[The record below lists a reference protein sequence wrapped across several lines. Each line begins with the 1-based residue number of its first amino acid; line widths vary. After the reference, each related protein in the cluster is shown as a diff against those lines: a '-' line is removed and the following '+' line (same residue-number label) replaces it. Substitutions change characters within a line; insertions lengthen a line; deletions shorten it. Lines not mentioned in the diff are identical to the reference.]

1 MATPDAQIAAPE
13 DRRAATVPATGDTG
27 GLLDRI
33 VDPTAASV
41 LPARPTGALRDA
53 RLWLWSFVG
62 WTAAGIFVIGQ
73 RALLRYSIHAPGG
86 LDELGPTMASMWL
99 WAAFTPPIFALA
111 DVLPISRFNWGRRVP
126 LHFLLGVAS
135 AGADTL
141 ISNGLLRPILGWP
154 QRSYLTYLASEL
166 FVCTFSYGLLVAIR
180 QAMNAYRVAA
190 ERRLR
195 ASELET
201 ELARA
206 HLRALQMQLRPHFLF
221 NALHTV
227 AALVRA
233 GESRTAVRT
242 LAELGEF
249 LRWVLDQDDAQLVPL
264 RRELDLLDRYLRI
277 EQIRFQDR
285 LTTQVDV
292 EPRALEALVPTL
304 ILQPLVENAVHHGL
318 ASASRPGRIDVSVHV
333 DAPMLCIE
341 VRDSGAGPSSSGRQ
355 GIGLGNTR
363 ARLERLYGSDHLF
376 ELRPSEEGGAVAQL
390 RIPFRPA
397 VRS

>member
-1 MATPDAQIAAPE
+1 MADASPAPSPE
-13 DRRAATVPATGDTG
+13 
-27 GLLDRI
+27 
-33 VDPTAASV
+33 
-41 LPARPTGALRDA
+41 RPLRALRNPK
-53 RLWLWSFVG
+53 LWIWSFVG
-62 WTAAGIFVIGQ
+62 WTAAGVFVLGQ
-73 RALLRYSIHAPGG
+73 RALFRYSVHQPPA
-86 LDELGPTMASMWL
+86 LDDFGPTMASMWL
-99 WAAFTPPIFALA
+99 WAVFTPPIFALA
-111 DVLPISRFNWGRRVP
+111 DALPISRSNWGRRVP
-126 LHFLLGVAS
+126 LHFLLGLAS
-135 AGADTL
+135 AVADTL
-141 ISNGLLRPILGWP
+141 VSNGLLRPLLGWP
-154 QRSYLTYLASEL
+154 ERSYLTYLASEL

-180 QAMNAYRVAA
+180 QAMNAYRLAA

-227 AALVRA
+227 AALVRG
-233 GESRTAVRT
+233 GESRAAVRT
-242 LAELGEF
+242 LSELGEF
-249 LRWVLDQDDAQLVPL
+249 LRWVLEQDDAQLVPL

-285 LTTQVDV
+285 LITQVDV

-318 ASASRPGRIDVSVHV
+318 ATASRPGRIDVSVHV

-341 VRDSGAGPSSSGRQ
+341 VRDSGAGPSPTGRQ

-363 ARLERLYGSDHLF
+363 ARLERLYGSDHLLQ
-376 ELRPSEEGGAVAQL
+376 LRPSEEGGAIAQL

>member
-1 MATPDAQIAAPE
+1 MMSEASPPG
-13 DRRAATVPATGDTG
+13 RVPG
-27 GLLDRI
+27 
-33 VDPTAASV
+33 V
-41 LPARPTGALRDA
+41 LREP
-53 RLWLWSFVG
+53 WVWVWSFVG
-62 WTAAGIFVIGQ
+62 WTAAGVFIVAQ
-73 RALLRYSIHAPGG
+73 RALFKYSLHQSLG

-111 DVLPISRFNWGRRVP
+111 DALPISRANWTRRVP
-126 LHFLLGVAS
+126 LHVLLGVGS
-135 AGADTL
+135 AVADTVV
-141 ISNGLLRPILGWP
+141 SNGLLRPLLGWP
-154 QRSYLTYLASEL
+154 LRGWLTYLASEL

-206 HLRALQMQLRPHFLF
+206 HLHALQMQLRPHFLF

-227 AALVRA
+227 AALVRG
-233 GESRTAVRT
+233 GESRAAVRT
-242 LAELGEF
+242 LSELGEF

-292 EPRALEALVPTL
+292 EPRALEALVPAL

-341 VRDSGAGPSSSGRQ
+341 VRDTGSGPSPFGRQ

-376 ELRPSEEGGAVAQL
+376 ELRASEEGGAVAQL

>member
-1 MATPDAQIAAPE
+1 M
-13 DRRAATVPATGDTG
+13 G
-27 GLLDRI
+27 
-33 VDPTAASV
+33 S
-41 LPARPTGALRDA
+41 
-53 RLWLWSFVG
+53 
-62 WTAAGIFVIGQ
+62 
-73 RALLRYSIHAPGG
+73 
-86 LDELGPTMASMWL
+86 
-99 WAAFTPPIFALA
+99 ALA
-111 DVLPISRFNWGRRVP
+111 DTAV
-126 LHFLLGVAS
+126 
-135 AGADTL
+135 
-141 ISNGLLRPILGWP
+141 SNGLLRPILHWP

-166 FVCTFSYGLLVAIR
+166 FICTFSYGLLVAIR

-242 LAELGEF
+242 LSELGEF
-249 LRWVLDQDDAQLVPL
+249 LRWVLEQDDAQLVPL

-285 LTTQVDV
+285 LITQVDV

-318 ASASRPGRIDVSVHV
+318 PAPLRPGRIDVTVHV
-333 DAPMLCIE
+333 DVPMLCIE
-341 VRDSGAGPSSSGRQ
+341 VRDSGAGPSPIGTPGHRAGEHPRAAGASLRERPPLRAPSLRGGRRGGRSCASPTDRRRAHERHPAPRPGGGRRAAGPAHPLRAAGPASATSSWSASAATVAARRRPSAPAARTSCSSTCRCRSWTASASSARVRDVRVPG
-355 GIGLGNTR
+355 GGLR
-363 ARLERLYGSDHLF
+363 HR
-376 ELRPSEEGGAVAQL
+376 LRPARGARVRRGGA
-390 RIPFRPA
+390 RTTW
-397 VRS
+397 

>member
-1 MATPDAQIAAPE
+1 MTAPVTASPG
-13 DRRAATVPATGDTG
+13 RRAASGTLGGHSD

-33 VDPTAASV
+33 MS
-41 LPARPTGALRDA
+41 PARPSPAPAGPLRALRDP
-53 RLWLWSFVG
+53 RLWIWSFAG
-62 WTAAGIFVIGQ
+62 WTAVGVFVLAQ
-73 RALLRYSIHAPGG
+73 RALFKYSLHEPPG
-86 LDELGPTMASMWL
+86 LDDLGPTLASMWI

-111 DVLPISRFNWGRRVP
+111 DALPVSRSNWRRRVP
-126 LHFLLGVAS
+126 LHVLLGMSTA
-135 AGADTL
+135 AADTVV
-141 ISNGLLRPILGWP
+141 SNGMLRPLLGWP
-154 QRSYLTYLASEL
+154 ERSYLTYLASEL

-180 QAMNAYRVAA
+180 QAMNAYRLAA

-227 AALVRA
+227 AALVRG
-233 GESRTAVRT
+233 GESRAAVRT
-242 LAELGEF
+242 LSELGEF
-249 LRWVLDQDDAQLVPL
+249 LRWVLEQDDAQLVPL

-292 EPRALEALVPTL
+292 EPRALEALVPAL

-318 ASASRPGRIDVSVHV
+318 ASASRPGRIDVTVHV

-341 VRDSGAGPSSSGRQ
+341 VRDSGAGPSPSGRQ

-363 ARLERLYGSDHLF
+363 ARLERLYGSDHRF

>member
-1 MATPDAQIAAPE
+1 MSPE
-13 DRRAATVPATGDTG
+13 RPSEP
-27 GLLDRI
+27 
-33 VDPTAASV
+33 PT
-41 LPARPTGALRDA
+41 RALRDT
-53 RLWLWSFVG
+53 RLWIWSFIG
-62 WTAAGIFVIGQ
+62 WSAGAVFVVAQ
-73 RALLRYSIHAPGG
+73 RALFRYSMHQSPGV
-86 LDELGPTMASMWL
+86 DNLGHTLASMWL

-111 DVLPISRFNWGRRVP
+111 DALPITRANWKRRVP
-126 LHFLLGVAS
+126 LHFLLGLAS
-135 AGADTL
+135 ALADTL
-141 ISNGLLRPILGWP
+141 LSNGLIAPVLGWP
-154 QRSYLTYLASEL
+154 HRSYLTYLSSEL
-166 FVCTFSYGLLVAIR
+166 FICTFSYGLLVAIR
-180 QAMNAYRVAA
+180 QAMNAYRLAA

-242 LAELGEF
+242 LSELGEF
-249 LRWVLDQDDAQLVPL
+249 LRWVLEQDDAQLVPL

-318 ASASRPGRIDVSVHV
+318 ASASRPGRIDVTVHV

-341 VRDSGAGPSSSGRQ
+341 VRDSGAGLSPSGRE
-355 GIGLGNTR
+355 GVGLGNTR

-376 ELRPSEEGGAVAQL
+376 ELRPSREGGAVAQL
-390 RIPFRPA
+390 RIPYRPA

>member
-1 MATPDAQIAAPE
+1 MSVAAPVG
-13 DRRAATVPATGDTG
+13 RRAASPPLGRG
-27 GLLDRI
+27 ESCS
-33 VDPTAASV
+33 P
-41 LPARPTGALRDA
+41 RPIMSAQAEPIHVERRAGVLRDP
-53 RLWLWSFVG
+53 WVWFWSFAG
-62 WTAAGIFVIGQ
+62 WTAAGVFIFAQ
-73 RALLRYSIHAPGG
+73 RALVHYSAHEPLRGT
-86 LDELGPTMASMWL
+86 ELGPILASMWL
-99 WAAFTPPIFALA
+99 WAAFTPPIFWLA
-111 DVLPISRFNWGRRVP
+111 DALPVSRANWKVRVP
-126 LHFLLGVAS
+126 LHVLLGMGTAV
-135 AGADTL
+135 ADT
-141 ISNGLLRPILGWP
+141 IVSNGILVPLFGWTGHTH
-154 QRSYLTYLASEL
+154 LNYLAREL
-166 FVCTFSYGLLVAIR
+166 FICTFSYGLLVAIR
-180 QAMNAYRVAA
+180 QAMNAYRLAA

-201 ELARA
+201 ELART

-242 LAELGEF
+242 LSELGEF
-249 LRWVLDQDDAQLVPL
+249 LRWMLEEDDAQLVPL

-318 ASASRPGRIDVSVHV
+318 GRASRPGRIDVTVHV

-341 VRDSGAGPSSSGRQ
+341 VRDSGAGPSPSGRE

-363 ARLERLYGSDHLF
+363 ARLERLYGPGHLF
-376 ELRPSEEGGAVAQL
+376 ELRASEDGGAVAQL
-390 RIPFRPA
+390 RIPFQPA
-397 VRS
+397 ARQ

>member
-1 MATPDAQIAAPE
+1 MLHDGSFLGPVGALLARIMSAESPAPAPE
-13 DRRAATVPATGDTG
+13 QPPR
-27 GLLDRI
+27 
-33 VDPTAASV
+33 
-41 LPARPTGALRDA
+41 ALRDVS
-53 RLWLWSFVG
+53 LWIWSFVG
-62 WTAAGIFVIGQ
+62 WTAAGVFVVAQ
-73 RALLRYSIHAPGG
+73 RALLRYSVHQPPG
-86 LDELGPTMASMWL
+86 LDDIGPTVASMWL

-111 DVLPISRFNWGRRVP
+111 DALPISRTNWKGRVP
-126 LHFLLGVAS
+126 LHVLLGMAS
-135 AGADTL
+135 ALADTL
-141 ISNGLLRPILGWP
+141 VSNGLLRPLLHWP

-166 FVCTFSYGLLVAIR
+166 FICTFSYGLLVAIR

-227 AALVRA
+227 AALVRS
-233 GESRTAVRT
+233 GESRIAVRT
-242 LAELGEF
+242 LSELGEF
-249 LRWVLDQDDAQLVPL
+249 LRWVLEQDDAQLVPL

-285 LTTQVDV
+285 LITQVDV

-318 ASASRPGRIDVSVHV
+318 ASAYRPGRIDVSVHV

-341 VRDSGAGPSSSGRQ
+341 VRDSGAGPSPSGRQ

-363 ARLERLYGSDHLF
+363 ARLERLYGSDHVF
-376 ELRPSEEGGAVAQL
+376 ELRSSEEGGAVAEL
-390 RIPFRPA
+390 RIPYRPA
-397 VRS
+397 ARA

>member
-1 MATPDAQIAAPE
+1 MTVPVTASPG
-13 DRRAATVPATGDTG
+13 RRAASPAA
-27 GLLDRI
+27 
-33 VDPTAASV
+33 AAS
-41 LPARPTGALRDA
+41 PGALLGRIMADASPAPSPERPLRVLRDPK
-53 RLWLWSFVG
+53 LWIWSFVG
-62 WTAAGIFVIGQ
+62 WTAAGVFVFAQ
-73 RALLRYSIHAPGG
+73 RALFRYSLHERTG
-86 LDELGPTMASMWL
+86 LEDLGPIIASMWL
-99 WAAFTPPIFALA
+99 WAVFTPPIFALA
-111 DVLPISRFNWGRRVP
+111 DALPVSRSNWGRRVP
-126 LHFLLGVAS
+126 LHFLLGLAS
-135 AGADTL
+135 AVADTL
-141 ISNGLLRPILGWP
+141 VSNGLLRPLLGWP
-154 QRSYLTYLASEL
+154 ERSYLTYLASEL

-227 AALVRA
+227 AALVRG
-233 GESRTAVRT
+233 GESRAAVRT
-242 LAELGEF
+242 LSELGEF
-249 LRWVLDQDDAQLVPL
+249 LRWVLEQDDAQLVPL

-285 LTTQVDV
+285 LITQVDV

-318 ASASRPGRIDVSVHV
+318 ATASGPGRIEVSVHV

-341 VRDSGAGPSSSGRQ
+341 VRDSGSGLSPSGRQ

-363 ARLERLYGSDHLF
+363 ARLERLYGSDHLL
-376 ELRPSEEGGAVAQL
+376 ELRPSEEGGAIAQL

>member
-1 MATPDAQIAAPE
+1 MTQAPASIPSE
-13 DRRAATVPATGDTG
+13 RVPG
-27 GLLDRI
+27 
-33 VDPTAASV
+33 P
-41 LPARPTGALRDA
+41 LRNP
-53 RLWLWSFVG
+53 RVWLWAFAG
-62 WTAAGIFVIGQ
+62 WTAAGIFLLAQ
-73 RALLRYSIHAPGG
+73 RALFRYSVHQSVWA
-86 LDELGPTMASMWL
+86 ETVGPTLVSMWL
-99 WAAFTPPIFALA
+99 WAAFTPPIFWLA
-111 DVLPISRFNWGRRVP
+111 DALPISRANWKRQVP
-126 LHFLLGVAS
+126 LHVLLGMSSAVAD
-135 AGADTL
+135 ALLD
-141 ISNGLLRPILGWP
+141 NGLFRALLHWP
-154 QRSYLTYLASEL
+154 QKGFLTYLSANL
-166 FVCTFSYGLLVAIR
+166 FICTFSYGLLVAIR
-180 QAMNAYRVAA
+180 QAMTGYRLAG

-201 ELARA
+201 ELART

-233 GESRTAVRT
+233 GESRKAVRT
-242 LAELGEF
+242 LSELGEL
-249 LRWVLDQDDAQLVPL
+249 LRWMLEQDDAQLVPL

-292 EPRALEALVPTL
+292 EPRALEALVPSL

-318 ASASRPGRIDVSVHV
+318 ASASRPGRIDVTVHV

-341 VRDSGAGPSSSGRQ
+341 VRDSGGGPSPNGRQ

-376 ELRPSEEGGAVAQL
+376 ELRASAEGGAVAQL
-390 RIPFRPA
+390 RIPFQQARP
-397 VRS
+397 

>member
-1 MATPDAQIAAPE
+1 MSAESPAPAPE
-13 DRRAATVPATGDTG
+13 QPPR
-27 GLLDRI
+27 
-33 VDPTAASV
+33 
-41 LPARPTGALRDA
+41 ALRDVS
-53 RLWLWSFVG
+53 LWIWSFVG
-62 WTAAGIFVIGQ
+62 WTAAGVFVVAQ
-73 RALLRYSIHAPGG
+73 RALLRYSVHQPPG
-86 LDELGPTMASMWL
+86 LDDIGPTVASMWL

-111 DVLPISRFNWGRRVP
+111 DALPISRTNWKGRVP
-126 LHFLLGVAS
+126 LHVLLGMAS
-135 AGADTL
+135 ALADTL
-141 ISNGLLRPILGWP
+141 VSNGLLRPLLHWP

-166 FVCTFSYGLLVAIR
+166 FICTFSYGLLVAIR

-233 GESRTAVRT
+233 GESRIAVRT
-242 LAELGEF
+242 LSELGEF
-249 LRWVLDQDDAQLVPL
+249 LRWVLEQDDAQLVPL

-285 LTTQVDV
+285 LITQVDV

-318 ASASRPGRIDVSVHV
+318 ASAYRPGRIDVSVHV

-341 VRDSGAGPSSSGRQ
+341 VRDSGAGPSPSGRQ

-363 ARLERLYGSDHLF
+363 ARLERLYGSDHVF
-376 ELRPSEEGGAVAQL
+376 ELRSSEEGGAVAEL
-390 RIPFRPA
+390 RIPYRPA
-397 VRS
+397 ARA

>member
-1 MATPDAQIAAPE
+1 
-13 DRRAATVPATGDTG
+13 
-27 GLLDRI
+27 
-33 VDPTAASV
+33 
-41 LPARPTGALRDA
+41 PARPSPSLERPARAMRDH
-53 RLWLWSFVG
+53 RLWVWSLVG
-62 WTAAGIFVIGQ
+62 WTAVGIFVFAQ
-73 RALLRYSIHAPGG
+73 RALFRYSLHEPPG
-86 LDELGPTMASMWL
+86 LDDLGPTLASMWL
-99 WAAFTPPIFALA
+99 WAAFTPPIFVLA
-111 DVLPISRFNWGRRVP
+111 DTLPISRSNWRRRVP
-126 LHFLLGVAS
+126 LHVLLGMGTAV
-135 AGADTL
+135 ADTVV
-141 ISNGLLRPILGWP
+141 SNGLLRPLLGWP
-154 QRSYLTYLASEL
+154 ERSYLTYLASEL

-180 QAMNAYRVAA
+180 QAMNAYRLAA

-227 AALVRA
+227 AALVRG
-233 GESRTAVRT
+233 GESRAAVRT
-242 LAELGEF
+242 LSELGEF
-249 LRWVLDQDDAQLVPL
+249 LRWVLEQDDAQLVPL

-318 ASASRPGRIDVSVHV
+318 ASATRPGRIDVSVHV

-341 VRDSGAGPSSSGRQ
+341 VRDSGSGPSPSGRQ
-355 GIGLGNTR
+355 GVGLGNTR
-363 ARLERLYGSDHLF
+363 ARLERLYGSDHVF
-376 ELRPSEEGGAVAQL
+376 ELRPCAAGGAVAQL

>member
-1 MATPDAQIAAPE
+1 MS
-13 DRRAATVPATGDTG
+13 VPVTASPG
-27 GLLDRI
+27 RH
-33 VDPTAASV
+33 AASPV
-41 LPARPTGALRDA
+41 AAASPGALLGRIMADA
-53 RLWLWSFVG
+53 SPAPSPERPLRVLGDPKLWIWSFVG
-62 WTAAGIFVIGQ
+62 WTAAGVFVLGQ
-73 RALLRYSIHAPGG
+73 RALFRYSVHQPPA
-86 LDELGPTMASMWL
+86 LDDFGPTMASMWL
-99 WAAFTPPIFALA
+99 WAVFTPPIFALA
-111 DVLPISRFNWGRRVP
+111 DALPISRSNWERRVP
-126 LHFLLGVAS
+126 LHFLLGLAS
-135 AGADTL
+135 AVADTL
-141 ISNGLLRPILGWP
+141 VSNGLLRPLLGWSE
-154 QRSYLTYLASEL
+154 RSYLTYLASEL

-180 QAMNAYRVAA
+180 QAMNAYRLAA

-227 AALVRA
+227 AALVRG

-242 LAELGEF
+242 LSELGEF
-249 LRWVLDQDDAQLVPL
+249 LRWVLEQDDAQLVPL

-285 LTTQVDV
+285 LITQVDV

-318 ASASRPGRIDVSVHV
+318 ATASRPGRIDVSVHV

-341 VRDSGAGPSSSGRQ
+341 VRDSGAGPSPSGRQ

-363 ARLERLYGSDHLF
+363 ARLERLYGSDHLL
-376 ELRPSEEGGAVAQL
+376 ELRPSEEGGAIAQL

>member
-1 MATPDAQIAAPE
+1 MS
-13 DRRAATVPATGDTG
+13 VPVTASPG
-27 GLLDRI
+27 RH
-33 VDPTAASV
+33 AASPV
-41 LPARPTGALRDA
+41 AAVSQGALLGRNMAEASPPSSPERPLRVLRDPK
-53 RLWLWSFVG
+53 LWIWSFVG
-62 WTAAGIFVIGQ
+62 WTAAGVFVLGQ
-73 RALLRYSIHAPGG
+73 RALFRYSVHQPPA
-86 LDELGPTMASMWL
+86 LDDFGPTMASMWL
-99 WAAFTPPIFALA
+99 WAVFTPPIFALA
-111 DVLPISRFNWGRRVP
+111 DALPISRSNWGRRVP
-126 LHFLLGVAS
+126 LHFLLGLAS
-135 AGADTL
+135 ALADTL
-141 ISNGLLRPILGWP
+141 VSNGLLRPLLGWP
-154 QRSYLTYLASEL
+154 ERSYLTYLASEL

-180 QAMNAYRVAA
+180 QAMNAYRLAA

-227 AALVRA
+227 AALVRG
-233 GESRTAVRT
+233 GESRAAVRT
-242 LAELGEF
+242 LSELGEF
-249 LRWVLDQDDAQLVPL
+249 LRWVLEQDDAQLVPL

-285 LTTQVDV
+285 LVTQVDV

-318 ASASRPGRIDVSVHV
+318 ATAGRPGRIDVSVHV

-341 VRDSGAGPSSSGRQ
+341 VRDSGAGPSPTGRQ

-363 ARLERLYGSDHLF
+363 ARLERLYGSDHLL
-376 ELRPSEEGGAVAQL
+376 ELRPSEEGGAIAQL